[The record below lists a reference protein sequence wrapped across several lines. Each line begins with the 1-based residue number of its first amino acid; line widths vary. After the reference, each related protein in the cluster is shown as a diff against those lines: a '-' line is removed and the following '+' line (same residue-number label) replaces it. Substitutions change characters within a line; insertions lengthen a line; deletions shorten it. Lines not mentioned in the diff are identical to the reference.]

1 MCSEQIVETIT
12 RYPVH
17 CIDGENSWCFTELV
31 LLQVDADSEEGSVF
45 GRSLHVLVG
54 HPDT

>member
-1 MCSEQIVETIT
+1 MVFGHQ
-12 RYPVH
+12 
-17 CIDGENSWCFTELV
+17 FTELV

-54 HPDT
+54 HADT